1 MIRKLSIRN
10 YALIDALDIDFY
22 SGFSVVTGE
31 TGAGKSII
39 LGALSLLLGQRA
51 DSKAVKSGATKAV
64 IEGFFDISAYS
75 LRSFFEYNDLEYDP
89 ENCILRREMQASGKS
104 RAFIN
109 DTPVSLAQLKEL
121 GDQLVDIHSQHQN
134 LLLGD
139 GRFQMKVIDVLAHND
154 QILSD
159 YNKEYKKYKLII
171 KDLERLTIEN
181 ENNRQEE
188 DYIRFQLEQL
198 QEIALV
204 DGEQETLEQ
213 EQEMLTHAEEIKSEL
228 YTLSGYFE
236 SENIGGLSLMKN
248 ILSGVRS
255 LHRIYPSVE
264 SLQNRLETLYIEFKD
279 IAEDIETRLESV
291 SIDPERLAEVEE
303 RLDAIYRLQQKHRVQ
318 TVSELLEIQRKLA
331 AKLEMIDSSDEAIN
345 LLEQKIAGQKDVLCR
360 MAGELS
366 QKRADAALCF
376 SKMLVS
382 AATPLGMPN
391 LRFEVFFRTKEDL
404 DENGAEQVQ
413 FLFSANKNQSLQPVA
428 EVASGGEISRLMLC
442 IKSLIAGAVAL
453 PTIIFDEVDTGVSGE
468 IADKMG
474 VIMKNMA
481 CYMQVISITHLP
493 QVASKGSFHYR
504 VYKSDTDSDTVTRID
519 CLSEEERIEEIA
531 RMLSGVE
538 LTDAALSNARELLR
552 K

>member
-159 YNKEYKKYKLII
+159 YHKEYKKYKLLI
-171 KDLERLTIEN
+171 KDLERLKIEN

-504 VYKSDTDSDTVTRID
+504 VYKSDTDLDTVTRID
-519 CLSEEERIEEIA
+519 CSEEERIEEIA

>member
-159 YNKEYKKYKLII
+159 YHKEYKKYKLLI
-171 KDLERLTIEN
+171 KDLERLKIEN

-198 QEIALV
+198 QEIVLV

-504 VYKSDTDSDTVTRID
+504 VYKSDTDLDTVTRID
-519 CLSEEERIEEIA
+519 CLA
-531 RMLSGVE
+531 
-538 LTDAALSNARELLR
+538 N
-552 K
+552 

>member
-159 YNKEYKKYKLII
+159 YHKEYKKYKLLI
-171 KDLERLTIEN
+171 KDLERLKIEN

-198 QEIALV
+198 QEIVLV

-504 VYKSDTDSDTVTRID
+504 VYKSDADLDTVTRID